1 MRTSSKMSVK
11 DIKKSEERAK
21 SAERRR
27 KRFEK
32 SLENLKMPD
41 IDIQLFKIPKRK
53 GGKVSCKSGGKIMY
67 GYKAGGSV

>member
-11 DIKKSEERAK
+11 DIKKSEDRAK

-53 GGKVSCKSGGKIMY
+53 GGKVSRKSGGKIMY
-67 GYKAGGSV
+67 GYKAGGRV

>member
-41 IDIQLFKIPKRK
+41 IQLFKIPKRK
-53 GGKVSCKSGGKIMY
+53 GGKVSRKSGGKIMY